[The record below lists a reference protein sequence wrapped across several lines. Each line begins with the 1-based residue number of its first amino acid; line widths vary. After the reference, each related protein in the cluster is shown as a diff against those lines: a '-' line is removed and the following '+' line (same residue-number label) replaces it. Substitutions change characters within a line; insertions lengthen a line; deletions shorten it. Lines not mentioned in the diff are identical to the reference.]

1 MHTIRFSSFALA
13 FAAACGSQSA
23 LVGERYEQIDTPRD
37 GGVASA
43 THSDL
48 DGANPHEEGSTVVSD
63 NEHSSTTTST
73 VDTGDPAPTTSN
85 ELVPTSDGAQT
96 VDDGSGCEDFV
107 YEAKTQYEVWVATL
121 NDWSPLAGTTF
132 EGYVEGGPDLTLRI
146 NADQSA
152 TLIVGEA
159 APAPVADQAYL
170 CEPLF
175 EGLNCDVRSLLPGGT
190 YPLHGATLDGARL
203 RAPVQMTSAFDTWC
217 ELQTPIPWN
226 DNCYYSVDSPAG
238 YSFSDG
244 FCTVD
249 GLEVD
254 CGWMFLSKADVCACT
269 SEECFASV
277 YSETPGIDARLSD
290 DGLELQGSIGSAP
303 VYLSRT
309 DG

>member
-1 MHTIRFSSFALA
+1 MHTLRFSSFAFA

-23 LVGERYEQIDTPRD
+23 VVGERIGETDAPND
-37 GGVASA
+37 GGV
-43 THSDL
+43 HSHVDT
-48 DGANPHEEGSTVVSD
+48 ANAHDEGSSPLPD
-63 NEHSSTTTST
+63 NDDTSNAT
-73 VDTGDPAPTTSN
+73 PAWDTGDPAPTTSN
-85 ELVPTSDGAQT
+85 DVAPTSDNAQT
-96 VDDGSGCEDFV
+96 MDDGSECEDFV
-107 YEAKTQYEVWVATL
+107 YEAKTKYDAWTTAP

-170 CEPLF
+170 CQPRF
-175 EGLNCDVRSLLPGGT
+175 EGLNCDVLSLLPGGT

-226 DNCYYSVDSPAG
+226 DNCAYSVDSPAG
-238 YSFSDG
+238 YSFRDG
-244 FCTVD
+244 LCTLD
-249 GLEVD
+249 ELEVD

-290 DGLELQGSIGSAP
+290 DGLELMGSIGSAP
-303 VYLSRT
+303 VYLSRI